1 MDIFDDLLWQ
11 AFIIGGMTSVALLW
25 VVSAAGAFAV
35 LGETFGPHL
44 KALIERIRR

>member
-1 MDIFDDLLWQ
+1 MDIFGELIWQ
-11 AFIIGGMTSVALLW
+11 AFVLGGLTSLALLW
-25 VVSAAGAFAV
+25 VFTAAGAFAV